1 MAAQDS
7 PLKQLTRLL
16 SRSAGLEAAREGSW
30 HVFLLKVGVREE
42 EAAVI
47 ELTKFLVS
55 CLGLNGLQKRLGKCQ
70 VLRLALSQGLPSSVA
85 QEPLLKVIFSAFLF
99 LLHLLFWVAEVFL
112 LACIFMRIHLTH
124 RALMAGP
131 PSHCWFPA
139 KPCHS

>member
-30 HVFLLKVGVREE
+30 RIFLLKVGVREE

-55 CLGLNGLQKRLGKCQ
+55 FLGLNGLQKRLEKCQ
-70 VLRLALSQGLPSSVA
+70 VLRLALSHIGAAFQCGPGASAQGDFFSIFIPFA
-85 QEPLLKVIFSAFLF
+85 PLVLG
-99 LLHLLFWVAEVFL
+99 
-112 LACIFMRIHLTH
+112 C
-124 RALMAGP
+124 
-131 PSHCWFPA
+131 
-139 KPCHS
+139 

>member
-30 HVFLLKVGVREE
+30 HIFLLKVGVREEE

-55 CLGLNGLQKRLGKCQ
+55 CLGLNGLQKRLEKCQ
-70 VLRLALSQGLPSSVA
+70 VLRLALSHIGAAFQCGPGPSAQGDFFS
-85 QEPLLKVIFSAFLF
+85 IFIPFA
-99 LLHLLFWVAEVFL
+99 
-112 LACIFMRIHLTH
+112 
-124 RALMAGP
+124 ALVLG
-131 PSHCWFPA
+131 C
-139 KPCHS
+139 